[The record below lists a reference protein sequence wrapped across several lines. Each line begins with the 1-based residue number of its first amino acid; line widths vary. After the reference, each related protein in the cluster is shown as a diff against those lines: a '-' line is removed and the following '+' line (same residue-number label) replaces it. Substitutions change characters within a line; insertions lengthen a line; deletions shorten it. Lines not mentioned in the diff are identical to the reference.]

1 MLNYLGY
8 SWIDRGENLEKAKG
22 MVRRAAALRPEDGF
36 IADSVGWAAYRTGD
50 MEEAVA
56 EMERAVAL
64 EPLDPTINEHLGD
77 VYWAAGRRL
86 EANYQW
92 EKAMA
97 LDPLPERVA
106 ELEKRLRC
114 GLDPCD

>member
-1 MLNYLGY
+1 
-8 SWIDRGENLEKAKG
+8 
-22 MVRRAAALRPEDGF
+22 
-36 IADSVGWAAYRTGD
+36 